1 MKIVV
6 PDWNDLRAQVW
17 NIIIDQLRLIFVRYV
32 QYQQMKLIYSA
43 RYERIVQDYTESGL
57 WNDGNLRKL
66 HHVMDKDTNKTY
78 EYNIEKR

>member
-1 MKIVV
+1 
-6 PDWNDLRAQVW
+6 
-17 NIIIDQLRLIFVRYV
+17 
-32 QYQQMKLIYSA
+32 MKLIYSA
-43 RYERIVQDYTESGL
+43 SYERIVQDYTESGL